1 MRVDLETEL
10 INKIA
15 TFTHD
20 PLGFV
25 LFAFDWGVG
34 PLVEFPNGPDSWQ
47 REILTEIAQQ
57 LRAGIS
63 ATEAIQIAVASGH
76 GIGKSALV
84 AWLIEWAMSTC
95 EDCKGVVT
103 ANTENQLK
111 TKTWAELAKWHRLC
125 ITSHWFK
132 MTATALFAKD
142 PAHEKTWRIDMVA
155 WSEANTE
162 AFAGMHNLGK
172 RILLIYDEASAISDL
187 IWEVSEGALTDSN
200 TEIIWCC
207 FGNPTQNTA
216 IQSILAQP
224 TNQ

>member
-63 ATEAIQIAVASGH
+63 ATEAIQIAG
-76 GIGKSALV
+76 
-84 AWLIEWAMSTC
+84 LIAAVRVRPGRGGPPVENSKGRAHRVRRPLKHIFVGSTV
-95 EDCKGVVT
+95 GVPRNVD
-103 ANTENQLK
+103 LM
-111 TKTWAELAKWHRLC
+111 LR
-125 ITSHWFK
+125 
-132 MTATALFAKD
+132 
-142 PAHEKTWRIDMVA
+142 
-155 WSEANTE
+155 
-162 AFAGMHNLGK
+162 
-172 RILLIYDEASAISDL
+172 DE
-187 IWEVSEGALTDSN
+187 
-200 TEIIWCC
+200 
-207 FGNPTQNTA
+207 
-216 IQSILAQP
+216 
-224 TNQ
+224 

>member
-76 GIGKSALV
+76 GIGQLNFN
-84 AWLIEWAMSTC
+84 LI
-95 EDCKGVVT
+95 DKHLQV
-103 ANTENQLK
+103 
-111 TKTWAELAKWHRLC
+111 
-125 ITSHWFK
+125 
-132 MTATALFAKD
+132 
-142 PAHEKTWRIDMVA
+142 
-155 WSEANTE
+155 
-162 AFAGMHNLGK
+162 
-172 RILLIYDEASAISDL
+172 
-187 IWEVSEGALTDSN
+187 LT
-200 TEIIWCC
+200 
-207 FGNPTQNTA
+207 
-216 IQSILAQP
+216 L
-224 TNQ
+224 